1 MRDKDTGPD
10 STCPVPVRYATQAEW
25 EEVKAQIEADAKAGA
40 EAKAEALEGVRR
52 LMADPDPKFLPL
64 QEARAAEYERD
75 IDGVAA
81 RLARLIERQAK
92 DLRARFHVIVSS
104 PDWEEAP

>member
-1 MRDKDTGPD
+1 MGDKDTGPD
-10 STCPVPVRYATQAEW
+10 STWPAPVRYATQAEW
-25 EEVKAQIEADAKAGA
+25 EEVKAQIEAGA

-64 QEARAAEYERD
+64 QEALAAEYERD

-92 DLRARFHVIVSS
+92 NLPRPFPRHRLVAGLGRG
-104 PDWEEAP
+104 A